1 MKKQMLPL
9 LFFWILSTLS
19 APLIAKETTD
29 IIIEQQNIELIS
41 KPEPSKM
48 PIDELRLFSDIFEQL
63 KNNYVDPISD
73 KELIQNAI
81 KGMLA
86 LDPHSKYYPK
96 EEYQRIQNQTSGS
109 FAGIGI
115 ETRLDANHQVLII
128 EKVFDNSPAFKAQL
142 KVKDQIT
149 KINNEDVSMI
159 NPKEYENTLQGKVD
173 TNITLTILR
182 EGETFDYTLKRQN
195 IHTPSL
201 SNAQLYNHE
210 FAYFKLGRFQQKSD
224 EELVNALMA
233 LEVEAKTENS
243 EIHGVIL
250 DLRDNRGGLLTAA
263 IAVADLFLDEG
274 LITYTSGQSERF
286 KDRYEAKK
294 GDIITD
300 IPLIILINSQ
310 SASGS
315 EIVAGALQDHSRALI
330 VGERSYGK
338 GSIQSIQPLKNGDA
352 IRYTSARYYTPNG
365 NSIQNY
371 GITPDVILPNISAK
385 INTQETSREVDNIG
399 HLENSNDPNNQ
410 SRMPANFADLIE
422 QGDFPL
428 YEALNILKAISY
440 SSNIVK

>member
-1 MKKQMLPL
+1 MLPL
-9 LFFWILSTLS
+9 LFFSILSTLC

-29 IIIEQQNIELIS
+29 ITIEQQNIELIS

-159 NPKEYENTLQGKVD
+159 NPKEYENKLQGKVD
-173 TNITLTILR
+173 TNVTLTILR

-210 FAYFKLGRFQQKSD
+210 FAYFKLDRFQQKSD

-263 IAVADLFLDEG
+263 IAVADLFLDKG

-399 HLENSNDPNNQ
+399 HLENSHDPNNQ

-440 SSNIVK
+440 SSSIVK